1 MDSPETSGHWVSL
14 GGRAWH
20 IETVWHA
27 ARGLPVEEVPVAC
40 IREVDEDCWFNGG
53 PATVRAV
60 VDHARRIIDADL
72 AQPVILASD
81 GQVLDGMHRI
91 AKAAL
96 DGRVAVL
103 AQRLPVDPEPD
114 WLVPKGVRS

>member
-1 MDSPETSGHWVSL
+1 MRTAGST
-14 GGRAWH
+14 
-20 IETVWHA
+20 
-27 ARGLPVEEVPVAC
+27 
-40 IREVDEDCWFNGG
+40 GG
-53 PATVRAV
+53 PAAVRAV